1 MWQDC
6 DHSLV
11 SQRHILVVVILEIY
25 YVSCG
30 KLHPEQTQGDG
41 SGLAERVHTYTVKRR
56 RKRIFFYDSVSCQAI
71 PFWGVEEWL
80 NFNQTS
86 QVKPQT
92 EELKW
97 DFTEGKIFRWQMQR
111 G

>member
-56 RKRIFFYDSVSCQAI
+56 RKRIFFMI
-71 PFWGVEEWL
+71 L
-80 NFNQTS
+80 
-86 QVKPQT
+86 
-92 EELKW
+92 
-97 DFTEGKIFRWQMQR
+97 
-111 G
+111 